1 MAIAFYRGCP
11 IDEIGETV
19 ENKATVQDPAMER
32 ILKKQKDTLLEKD
45 GLEALKNLRKELST

>member
-19 ENKATVQDPAMER
+19 ENETTFQDPALER
-32 ILKKQKDTLLEKD
+32 VLKKLKGTLLEKD